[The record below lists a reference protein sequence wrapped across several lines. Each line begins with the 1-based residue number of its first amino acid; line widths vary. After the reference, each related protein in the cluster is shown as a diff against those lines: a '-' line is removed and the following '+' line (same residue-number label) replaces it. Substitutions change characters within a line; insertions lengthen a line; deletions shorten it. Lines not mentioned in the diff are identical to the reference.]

1 MNWDSVSLAVE
12 HTFEWTWKTSLYAS
26 VLIVLVLAIQV
37 ALGKRLPVRLRY
49 ALGLLV
55 LLRLMVPDVPA
66 SSFSL
71 YCLGRD
77 FAAHF
82 IQKEVRSAAEIQAL
96 SPQLANLPA
105 TLPTAPTSSALA
117 SPTRLSPLASV
128 IWLAGLVIS
137 LLIIWRRH
145 HKFSRWINSQAVFE
159 DGRVKNLLN
168 ECRPIMRVHCE
179 VGVVRAP
186 QPATP
191 ALFGWR
197 RPRLLLPE
205 GLCEKLEDCELRMIL
220 LHELTHVK
228 RADILLNWV
237 IICVRS
243 LHWFNPLVWLA
254 LRRRRA
260 DRELVCDA
268 MVMSRLGATE
278 RRAYGNTLIKLLEDF
293 SGAGFCPSLT
303 PVINHRHEIKR
314 RVIMIAKFKPTG
326 RVAVFAS
333 AALVV
338 ALCAFTFTGAA
349 DKTTSRKKGEA
360 ATPDP
365 YFVQTEQGRATR
377 IQSLKNKLEELEQR
391 INQTQK
397 ELDELRRKLRVPSLA
412 ASGKVEG
419 RFEPETVRQLEASR
433 IQVESN
439 YRRLSELLAKLKELK
454 AEGSDKLRKAMLT
467 ANYDPQLGK
476 LFEDLWTTEATLAK
490 LKQTIGPDHPEFM
503 SVSAM
508 RDDLNKKVNERI
520 EGMLSGLQVQAAA
533 AKVQLESIVAAA
545 DEARMARMR
554 DAELTATYRP
564 YFEARR
570 DLESLRRVRD
580 ALYLKILEQEYG
592 VEVLKAKSQDE

>member
-12 HTFEWTWKTSLYAS
+12 HIFEWTWKTSLYAS

-37 ALGKRLPVRLRY
+37 AFGKRLPVRLRY

-55 LLRLMVPDVPA
+55 LLRLMIPVVPA

-71 YCLGRD
+71 YNLGGD
-77 FAAHF
+77 FAAHSS
-82 IQKEVRSAAEIQAL
+82 QKEVRSVAEIQAL
-96 SPQLANLPA
+96 SPQRANLPA

-117 SPTRLSPLASV
+117 SPISFSTMASV

-145 HKFSRWINSQAVFE
+145 RKFSRWINSQPVFE

-168 ECRPIMRVHCE
+168 ECRPMMRVRCE
-179 VGVVRAP
+179 VGIVRAP

-197 RPRLLLPE
+197 RPRLLLPD
-205 GLCEKLEDCELRMIL
+205 GLCEKLEPRELRMIL
-220 LHELTHVK
+220 LHELAHVK
-228 RADILLNWV
+228 RADILLNW
-237 IICVRS
+237 IIIFVRS

-254 LRRRRA
+254 LRRLRA

-268 MVMSRLGATE
+268 VVMSHLGADE
-278 RRAYGNTLIKLLEDF
+278 RRLYGNTMIKLLDDF
-293 SGAGFCPSLT
+293 SGAGFCPSLA

-326 RVAVFAS
+326 HAAVFAS
-333 AALVV
+333 AAVVV
-338 ALCAFTFTGAA
+338 ALCAFTFTRAA
-349 DKTTSRKKGEA
+349 DKTTSRQKGEA

-397 ELDELRRKLRVPSLA
+397 KLDELRRKLRVTNLA
-412 ASGKVEG
+412 ESGKVEG
-419 RFEPETVRQLEASR
+419 GIDPETVRRFEASR
-433 IQVESN
+433 IEVESN

-476 LFEDLWTTEATLAK
+476 LFEDLWTTETTLAK
-490 LKQTIGPDHPEFM
+490 LKETVGPDHPEFR

-508 RDDLNKKVNERI
+508 RDDLDKKVNERI
-520 EGMLSGLQVQAAA
+520 EGVLSGLQVHAAA
-533 AKVQLESIVAAA
+533 LKAQFDSLSRAI
-545 DEARMARMR
+545 DEARITDEVASERY
-554 DAELTATYRP
+554 EGYEP
-564 YFEARR
+564 YFQVKR
-570 DLESLRRVRD
+570 DLGNLHKVRD
-580 ALYLKILEQEYG
+580 ALYLKILELEYG
-592 VEVLKAKSQDE
+592 VEVPKAKSQDE